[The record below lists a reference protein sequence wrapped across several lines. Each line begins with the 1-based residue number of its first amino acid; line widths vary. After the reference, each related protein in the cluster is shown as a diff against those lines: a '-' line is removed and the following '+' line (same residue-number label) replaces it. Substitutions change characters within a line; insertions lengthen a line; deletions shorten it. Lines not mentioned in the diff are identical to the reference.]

1 MKDPVRIS
9 SDAGGVF
16 ISGKPFRASPAHI
29 ARVRAMRL
37 RGSDLLPAQERSP
50 PSRCC
55 TTAGVCHADL
65 VGNSGERARLQRI
78 CCHRELSQIV
88 GRYRSFRTT
97 RRSGLAVRD
106 GSAAF
111 AAFGYPQQIHRRS
124 DSKFTSLLCCLLHAD
139 PHYSQPSIHPASAQI
154 RSGGSAAGCK
164 REREVSKRGRL
175 VKQTP
180 FVLPERTGDA
190 LFRKVTL
197 LR

>member
-1 MKDPVRIS
+1 MR
-9 SDAGGVF
+9 AGFSFWAG
-16 ISGKPFRASPAHI
+16 PAHV

-65 VGNSGERARLQRI
+65 VGNTGERARLQRI
-78 CCHRELSQIV
+78 CCHREFSQIV

-106 GSAAF
+106 GSAVF
-111 AAFGYPQQIHRRS
+111 AAFQLSAANPPPQRFEIHQPALLLAACRS
-124 DSKFTSLLCCLLHAD
+124 PLFTARQSTRHQSKS
-139 PHYSQPSIHPASAQI
+139 
-154 RSGGSAAGCK
+154 RSGGSAADCK
-164 REREVSKRGRL
+164 REREAGKRGRL
-175 VKQTP
+175 VKQTL
-180 FVLPERTGDA
+180 FVLLERTGDA